1 MELFELQKIVKKR
14 KRVGRGEAS
23 GWGKTSGRGAKGEKS
38 RSGGAKGQYF
48 EGGQTPFI
56 RRTVKRGFA
65 NIYRIKYE
73 VVNLDTL
80 NNICKDGD
88 VVTKEYL
95 QDKGV
100 VKRRNPLKIL
110 GRGNLDKK
118 ISVIADAFSDSAK
131 EKIKQAGGSTEEL
144 R

>member
-23 GWGKTSGRGAKGEKS
+23 GWGKTSGRGANGEKS
-38 RSGGAKGQYF
+38 RSGGAKGPYF

-65 NIYRIKYE
+65 NIFRTEYE

-95 QDKGV
+95 QDKGI
-100 VKRRNPLKIL
+100 VKRRDPLKIL

-118 ISVIADAFSDSAK
+118 ISVIADAFSNSAK

>member
-14 KRVGRGEAS
+14 RRVGRGEAS
-23 GWGKTSGRGAKGEKS
+23 GWGKTSGRGANGEKS
-38 RSGGAKGQYF
+38 RSGGAKGHYF

-65 NIYRIKYE
+65 NIFRTEYE

-95 QDKGV
+95 QDKGI
-100 VKRRNPLKIL
+100 VKRRDPLKIL